1 VRAAGP
7 SGATAEGMM
16 HAPRRANLQMPL
28 RDQVPLIGWSRP
40 STALPSEVACPR
52 RAPLGAC
59 VADVGRCLVGHGGG
73 VTLSSGGV
81 SEFPR
86 SGWPYLGDLRERSCA
101 AGASPPRTL
110 EAVPMCAVVV
120 PTCASA
126 AGATTRAAVRRQ
138 RRQRRRRQRR
148 QQRRPFPPP
157 PTRRRDAAC
166 PARCCLCGAPPSRV
180 GRDPC
185 APCAAARGRRFPLP
199 RGRRRGVSS
208 PRRAGTP
215 RSNNVVGRP
224 SAACSVRLG

>member
-1 VRAAGP
+1 VLCFLRPETSGSPSGPDPAARRWCADSAGSEVGVRAAGP
-7 SGATAEGMM
+7 SGATVEGMM

-86 SGWPYLGDLRERSCA
+86 SGWPYLGDLRERSRA

-110 EAVPMCAVVV
+110 EAGVWVM
-120 PTCASA
+120 
-126 AGATTRAAVRRQ
+126 
-138 RRQRRRRQRR
+138 
-148 QQRRPFPPP
+148 
-157 PTRRRDAAC
+157 
-166 PARCCLCGAPPSRV
+166 PSVGNARV
-180 GRDPC
+180 GSRLV
-185 APCAAARGRRFPLP
+185 RVGSINKGRIH
-199 RGRRRGVSS
+199 
-208 PRRAGTP
+208 
-215 RSNNVVGRP
+215 SN
-224 SAACSVRLG
+224 